1 MKNTVMN
8 FINEFQE
15 KKIQNTHITPNAVSE
30 YLRTTLEIKSYLP
43 FREKRAIAETVVKA
57 NIELVDGV
65 KKYDNINSYLSFVVA
80 TLTAYTNLE
89 FDNSDP
95 VSDYDAL
102 AESGLLPLIIEEF
115 RAEYNEIDTLLK
127 MSLASELED
136 NNINVLVG
144 KFLNGILNR
153 LDGVGEVLKSSIGDF
168 DLKEMLGAN
177 FKQEDLAKLSSF
189 LNKYN
194 N

>member
-95 VSDYDAL
+95 VADYDLL
-102 AESGLLPLIIEEF
+102 AENGLLPLIIEEF
-115 RAEYNEIDTLLK
+115 RAEYDECNVLLK
-127 MSLASELED
+127 MAIAAELED
-136 NNINVLVG
+136 NNVNVLVG
-144 KFLNGILNR
+144 KFLNGILNK
-153 LDGVGEVLKSSIGDF
+153 LDVVGEVLKNSIGNIDTE
-168 DLKEMLGAN
+168 KILGAN